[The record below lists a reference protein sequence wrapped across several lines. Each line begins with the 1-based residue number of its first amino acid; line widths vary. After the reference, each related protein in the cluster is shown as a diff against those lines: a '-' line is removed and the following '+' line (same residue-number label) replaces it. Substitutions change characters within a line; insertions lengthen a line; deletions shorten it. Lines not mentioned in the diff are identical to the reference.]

1 MIADTAKD
9 LGQPCTDYEIV
20 KDKADCKLWCSSFS
34 SDREGTYLFFE
45 FDTPIWVTK
54 IDIFNHN
61 EARIGVEDY
70 GAKGFTIAYLDRET
84 GQHVETGDAELVSSR
99 GWIPNPR

>member
-1 MIADTAKD
+1 MIENMAKD

-34 SDREGTYLFFE
+34 SDREGTYLLFE

-61 EARIGVEDY
+61 EANRIVVGDDL
-70 GAKGFTIAYLDRET
+70 GAKGFTIAYLDRGT
-84 GQHVETGDAELVSSR
+84 GQHV
-99 GWIPNPR
+99 

>member
-1 MIADTAKD
+1 M
-9 LGQPCTDYEIV
+9 LGQPCTDYE
-20 KDKADCKLWCSSFS
+20 KNNDQNCYYWCSDPYPPSY
-34 SDREGTYLFFE
+34 REGTYLLFE

-61 EARIGVEDY
+61 GANRIGVDDY
-70 GAKGFTIAYLDRET
+70 GAKGFTIAYLDRGT
-84 GQHVETGDAELVSSR
+84 GQYVDTGDAELFSTR